1 MRVRW
6 ADDATPRAA
15 SRRVSRPAA
24 PPCDATTQADTDA
37 RSNMHA
43 EGSRALTA
51 SHVGFEC
58 CWKSRVLMIV
68 VDKGVVLMSRCW
80 AADGRKR

>member
-1 MRVRW
+1 MMQHHGRRR
-6 ADDATPRAA
+6 DAYRDRQRHPATRPPKPTPMRAA
-15 SRRVSRPAA
+15 TCS
-24 PPCDATTQADTDA
+24 
-37 RSNMHA
+37 A